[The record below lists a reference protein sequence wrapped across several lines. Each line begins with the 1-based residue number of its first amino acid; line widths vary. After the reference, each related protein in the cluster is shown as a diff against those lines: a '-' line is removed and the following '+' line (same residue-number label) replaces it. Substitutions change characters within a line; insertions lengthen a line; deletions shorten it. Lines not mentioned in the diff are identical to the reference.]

1 MPLILWIAAGGAIG
15 SAARHY
21 VNVLSGRILGLDF
34 PWGTFAVNVVGCFAM
49 GLFIGLAATRLPVSS
64 EIRAFVTTGILG
76 GFTTFSAFSLD
87 FATLAERRELTQA
100 ALYGVG
106 SVGLS
111 LAAVFAGLWLVRQ
124 LAA

>member
-1 MPLILWIAAGGAIG
+1 MPLILWVAAGGAIG
-15 SAARHY
+15 SVARHI

-34 PWGTFAVNVVGCFAM
+34 PWGTLAVNVVGCFVM
-49 GLFIGLAATRLPVSS
+49 GLFIGLATTRLPVSS

-111 LAAVFAGLWLVRQ
+111 LAAIFAGLWLVRQ